1 MKERNL
7 SPVLEKEKSGEFG
20 NNVSEEPVQADSVV
34 GRDIPLINE
43 NNNENAKSLTQD
55 LRDSTQDHTYLSPD
69 EEIHEEIGGNS
80 PQTPKRY
87 INKEFKPKTPVP
99 SISVVPPSDEKSLA
113 KQEKE
118 IVDMK
123 ETEVMLGNADQEIKK
138 AETNARNISQSA
150 EVCSDVEEYD
160 SVIEETV
167 SPVNT
172 SSSNNTIKDDPQVRY
187 AELVPHNHIQPKN
200 VVFPENLEPCKD
212 NTFDSNDLKKPTK
225 GDSKDK
231 QEERLENDYDM
242 VIERDGHFDLVT
254 PDDMNALVNR
264 MKKLPANGPRK
275 QKSTKDQRQQL
286 EPKSHRPLTA
296 NLNIQLQR
304 NNLDNRPFSTCSSYN
319 SPYALTAEQKEA
331 VQKQLRITKE
341 KMRKAMIEEKAKEK
355 EKKIINKMAFECWLN
370 QTKEKEMAVKKQW
383 KLQEE
388 MERNKREEEERIR
401 KETDIHRIWVQ
412 KKHKQLKQER
422 LLRKRQQ
429 QEMDSVK
436 KYRSPEEI
444 ENAYQR
450 WLESKYL
457 EKKKQKYLKKQKN
470 WFHQRLLHRS
480 RLIKNMTWN
489 LCLNNSFRYK
499 EPRNAALK
507 LK

>member
-1 MKERNL
+1 MLKMDSQKRPISHIPKEKNYVYSNQLNIPTHQNVQEESMKERNL

-167 SPVNT
+167 SP
-172 SSSNNTIKDDPQVRY
+172 
-187 AELVPHNHIQPKN
+187 
-200 VVFPENLEPCKD
+200 
-212 NTFDSNDLKKPTK
+212 DLKKPTK

>member
-7 SPVLEKEKSGEFG
+7 SPVLEKEKSEEFG
-20 NNVSEEPVQADSVV
+20 NNVSEEPVQADSV
-34 GRDIPLINE
+34 GGKEISLINE

-55 LRDSTQDHTYLSPD
+55 QRDSTQDHTYLSPD
-69 EEIHEEIGGNS
+69 EEIHEEIGRNS
-80 PQTPKRY
+80 PQAPKRY
-87 INKEFKPKTPVP
+87 TNKEFKPKTPVP
-99 SISVVPPSDEKSLA
+99 SISVVPPSDEDSLA
-113 KQEKE
+113 KQGKE

-123 ETEVMLGNADQEIKK
+123 ETEVMSGNADQEIRK

-150 EVCSDVEEYD
+150 EACSDMEEND

-167 SPVNT
+167 GPVNS
-172 SSSNNTIKDDPQVRY
+172 SSSNNNLKDDPQQRY
-187 AELVPHNHIQPKN
+187 AELVSQNPIQPKN

-212 NTFDSNDLKKPTK
+212 NMSDSNDLKEPTK
-225 GDSKDK
+225 WDSNDK

-264 MKKLPANGPRK
+264 MKRLPADSPRK

-286 EPKSHRPLTA
+286 EPQSHRPLTA
-296 NLNIQLQR
+296 NLNIEFQR
-304 NNLDNRPFSTCSSYN
+304 NYLQNRPFSTCGSYN

-331 VQKQLRITKE
+331 VQKQLRLAKE
-341 KMRKAMIEEKAKEK
+341 KMRKAVKEEKAREEEK
-355 EKKIINKMAFECWLN
+355 RKINKIAFECWLN
-370 QTKEKEMAVKKQW
+370 QTKEREMAVKKQW

-388 MERNKREEEERIR
+388 MERNKREEEERMR

-436 KYRSPEEI
+436 KDRSPEEI
-444 ENAYQR
+444 ENAYQK

-457 EKKKQKYLKKQKN
+457 EKKKQKCLKKQKN

-499 EPRNAALK
+499 EPRNAVSK